1 MGCTKAFD
9 VPDPNIIEVLLQKHG
24 WPDKSGSLLPLGPKM
39 RYVSWGHHT
48 HVIRST
54 SRAKRPQKQQAIPTP
69 CKWWQGTAKQTK
81 IQNNTKERH
90 RSQLGFFLFGLLDA
104 DRGPILCFLTR
115 GGNCS
120 VSAIA
125 VATRINFLPSLSDG
139 IIRIDGEVIG
149 MMVGAAS
156 CGLRFRNVTS
166 SLLLR
171 LES

>member
-1 MGCTKAFD
+1 MGSPHSCYQIHFSCEKTT
-9 VPDPNIIEVLLQKHG
+9 ETT
-24 WPDKSGSLLPLGPKM
+24 S
-39 RYVSWGHHT
+39 HT
-48 HVIRST
+48 YT
-54 SRAKRPQKQQAIPTP
+54 MP
-69 CKWWQGTAKQTK
+69 AKQTK